1 MVYHGKNDIRVE
13 ERVRPTVM
21 EATDAIIKLTKT
33 TICGTDPGIWKG
45 KNRRL
50 ASRRTEWFC
59 DHVLLRLCQP
69 NATCLNVFSGE
80 RAAFLAIR
88 CCAGLIFC
96 AITLLPGIS
105 QRNIGIGT

>member
-1 MVYHGKNDIRVE
+1 MQRKMKAMVYHGKNDIRVE

-33 TICGTDPGIWKG
+33 TICGTDPGIWEG

-59 DHVLLRLCQP
+59 DHVLLRLCQL
-69 NATCLNVFSGE
+69 NAMCLNVFF
-80 RAAFLAIR
+80 R
-88 CCAGLIFC
+88 
-96 AITLLPGIS
+96 
-105 QRNIGIGT
+105 

>member
-1 MVYHGKNDIRVE
+1 MQRKMKAMVYHGGNDIRVE

-50 ASRRTEWFC
+50 MRQKRK
-59 DHVLLRLCQP
+59 R
-69 NATCLNVFSGE
+69 
-80 RAAFLAIR
+80 LAILM
-88 CCAGLIFC
+88 AGF
-96 AITLLPGIS
+96 
-105 QRNIGIGT
+105 